1 MGSAALPN
9 NEYPLNFYFFK
20 DLTYCYMNR
29 LKSLSDRLIF
39 QEIAPV
45 TFFFAASNGKSLKN
59 VLLDQHLT
67 YLKQENYSSLLK
79 DYGRVFSVGE
89 DIKSVSFDENC
100 ANFCL
105 DKDCDFLTADKKSY
119 SHFFKIRRIK
129 SVEIFQFMKKEPKN
143 DRPVFC
149 VRIKTK

>member
-1 MGSAALPN
+1 M
-9 NEYPLNFYFFK
+9 
-20 DLTYCYMNR
+20 
-29 LKSLSDRLIF
+29 
-39 QEIAPV
+39 
-45 TFFFAASNGKSLKN
+45 KN

-67 YLKQENYSSLLK
+67 YLKQEDYSSFLK
-79 DYGRVFSVGE
+79 DYGQVFSVGE

-105 DKDCDFLTADKKSY
+105 DRDCDFLTADKKSY